1 MNGKTKLAIWAT
13 MSALL
18 FTTFSGSGLGFAFA
32 FALSCMAGIAAL
44 ADHAENV
51 QAMEGGNNE

>member
-1 MNGKTKLAIWAT
+1 MTAKIKLAIWAT

-18 FTTFSGSGLGFAFA
+18 FTTFAGSGLGVAFA
-32 FALSCMAGIAAL
+32 FALSGMAGMAAL

-51 QAMEGGNNE
+51 QAKGGE

>member
-1 MNGKTKLAIWAT
+1 MNVKTKLAIWAA

-18 FTTFSGSGLGFAFA
+18 FTTFSGSALGVAFA
-32 FALSCMAGIAAL
+32 FALSGMAGIAAL

-51 QAMEGGNNE
+51 QEMGDA